1 MMPTLRKL
9 LVLALLLPLN
19 AACSGATSSA
29 SAEGSAAGSGSGS
42 GEGSEPDAVA
52 DTEPSDTAPVLD
64 SGEPLGSADTD
75 NAVDTEGSAEPD
87 TAPPACGLGR
97 RPVVYGSDLVAGTI
111 DAPLPLPRCAAAA
124 FAGVLSSGTTWR
136 IEVADLPSDAR
147 LFAYG
152 PSFFATAAAGDAPPP
167 LASTDFAGADSALE
181 LLVRPAFSGEV
192 VVVVE
197 RDDLDAEQTARVTVT
212 CVEGCERAATRFP
225 VMLVHGYFG
234 TDTYFSLLDYFH
246 DVPDRL
252 RNAGFEVRT
261 PTTDAFN
268 WSEIRGE
275 QLAEQLDALLV
286 ETGARKVNMIAHSQ
300 GGMDARVVISG
311 LGYAERVATL
321 TTVATPH
328 RGTPLAVAD
337 IASVQDFSPD
347 YLDGT
352 FNPAYPDR
360 AEVKYF
366 SWSARTCGLLE
377 FGCQREMNG
386 EIADAILGLFQTS
399 LTLRVGD
406 NDGFVPTDSMV
417 WGEQLGRLSADH
429 LDEVGQIADG
439 SPRNDPFD
447 HRAFYLSELRR
458 LSVAGY

>member
-1 MMPTLRKL
+1 MNSKPLVIATLAIL
-9 LVLALLLPLN
+9 LQLQVG
-19 AACSGATSSA
+19 CSDASSSA
-29 SAEGSAAGSGSGS
+29 AVEGSAAGSGSGS
-42 GEGSEPDAVA
+42 GAPEGSAPDVE
-52 DTEPSDTAPVLD
+52 DDVAPVDTTPEADALG
-64 SGEPLGSADTD
+64 SGDVEGSADAD
-75 NAVDTEGSAEPD
+75 GSAEEETTKPD
-87 TAPPACGLGR
+87 CGVGR
-97 RPVVYGSDLVAGTI
+97 RPVTFGPDLQLGMT
-111 DAPLPLPRCAAAA
+111 DAPLDLPRCAAAA
-124 FAGVLSSGTTWR
+124 FTGVLSSGTTWQLD
-136 IEVADLPSDAR
+136 VSNLPSDAR
-147 LFAYG
+147 LYAYG
-152 PSFFATAAAGDAPPP
+152 PAFFATADAGDPPIP
-167 LASTDFAGADSALE
+167 LASTDFAGASGTLTMR
-181 LLVRPAFSGEV
+181 VRPSFSGEV
-192 VVVVE
+192 VLVIE
-197 RDDLDAEQTARVTVT
+197 RDDLYEAQTANISVS
-212 CVEGCERAATRFP
+212 CVEGCDLAATRFP

-234 TDTYFSLLDYFH
+234 TDTYFSLLDYYH

-252 RNAGFEVRT
+252 RAAGFEVRT

-286 ETGARKVNMIAHSQ
+286 ETGARKVNLIGHSQ

-311 LGYAERVATL
+311 LGYAERIASL

-337 IASVQDFSPD
+337 IASVQDFGPD
-347 YLDGT
+347 YLEGT

-360 AEVKYF
+360 PEVKYY

-377 FGCQREMNG
+377 FRCQREMNG
-386 EIADAILGLFQTS
+386 EIADALLTAFQTS

-406 NDGFVPTDSMV
+406 NDGFVPTASMV
-417 WGEQLGRLSADH
+417 WGELLGTLAADH

-458 LSVAGY
+458 LAAAGF

>member
-1 MMPTLRKL
+1 MPTLRKL
-9 LVLALLLPLN
+9 LLLALLVPLS
-19 AACSGATSSA
+19 AGCSGATSSA
-29 SAEGSAAGSGSGS
+29 TVEGSAAGSGSG
-42 GEGSEPDAVA
+42 EGSEPGDVA
-52 DTEPSDTAPVLD
+52 DTALPDVADT
-64 SGEPLGSADTD
+64 SEPLGSAD
-75 NAVDTEGSAEPD
+75 AEDTIAADGSAEPD
-87 TAPPACGLGR
+87 TTLPSCGIGR
-97 RPVVYGSDLVAGTI
+97 RPVTFGADLVVGMT

-136 IEVADLPSDAR
+136 IAVADLPPDAR

-152 PSFFATAAAGDAPPP
+152 PAFFATAAAGDAPPP
-167 LASTDFAGADSALE
+167 LASTEFAGTGSSLE
-181 LLVRPAFSGEV
+181 LLVLPAFSGEV

-197 RDDLDAEQTARVTVT
+197 RDDLYAEQTARVTIT
-212 CVEGCERAATRFP
+212 CVEGCDLAATRFP

-234 TDTYFSLLDYFH
+234 TDAYFSLLDYFH

-252 RNAGFEVRT
+252 RAAGFEVRT

-328 RGTPLAVAD
+328 HGTPLPVAD
-337 IASVQDFSPD
+337 IASVQDFGPD

-366 SWSARTCGLLE
+366 SWSARTCGLLQLA
-377 FGCQREMNG
+377 CQREMNG

-399 LTLRVGD
+399 LTVRVGD

-417 WGEQLGRLSADH
+417 WGELLGRLSADH
-429 LDEVGQIADG
+429 MDEVGQIADG

-458 LSVAGY
+458 LADAGF

>member
-1 MMPTLRKL
+1 MRTLL
-9 LVLALLLPLN
+9 LIALLMPLCG
-19 AACSGATSSA
+19 ACSGSTSSA
-29 SAEGSAAGSGSGS
+29 NAEGSAAGSGSGS
-42 GEGSEPDAVA
+42 GEGSGPDAVA
-52 DTEPSDTAPVLD
+52 DTEAIDTTPAAD
-64 SGEPLGSADTD
+64 TGEPLGSADTD
-75 NAVDTEGSAEPD
+75 TDADTDAEGSAEPD
-87 TAPPACGLGR
+87 TAPPSCGLGR
-97 RPVVYGSDLVAGTI
+97 RPVSFGADLVVGMI
-111 DAPLPLPRCAAAA
+111 DAPLLLPRCTAPA
-124 FAGVLSSGTTWR
+124 FAGVLSSGSTWR
-136 IEVADLPSDAR
+136 IAVANLPPDAR

-152 PSFFATAAAGDAPPP
+152 PAFFATAAAGDAPPP
-167 LASTDFAGADSALE
+167 LASTDFAGTGSSLE
-181 LLVRPAFSGEV
+181 ILVRPAFSGEV

-197 RDDLDAEQTARVTVT
+197 RDDLEAEQTARVTVT
-212 CVEGCERAATRFP
+212 CVEGCDLAATRFP

-252 RNAGFEVRT
+252 RAAGFEVRT

-268 WSEIRGE
+268 WSESRGE

-337 IASVQDFSPD
+337 IASVQDFGPD
-347 YLDGT
+347 YLEGT
-352 FNPAYPDR
+352 FNPAYPDS

-377 FGCQREMNG
+377 FGCQRERNG
-386 EIADAILGLFQTS
+386 ELADPILALFQTS

-406 NDGFVPTDSMV
+406 NDGFVPTASMV
-417 WGEQLGRLSADH
+417 WGELLGTLSADH
-429 LDEVGQIADG
+429 MDEVGQIADG

-447 HRAFYLSELRR
+447 HRAFYLSELYR
-458 LSVAGY
+458 LSAAGF

>member
-1 MMPTLRKL
+1 MRTLHT
-9 LVLALLLPLN
+9 LLLIASLTALD
-19 AACSGATSSA
+19 AACSGSTSSA
-29 SAEGSAAGSGSGS
+29 TVEGSAAGSGSG
-42 GEGSEPDAVA
+42 EGSGPDAVA
-52 DTEPSDTAPVLD
+52 DTEALDTTPLPD
-64 SGEPLGSADTD
+64 TGELLGSSDAEDTTAAD
-75 NAVDTEGSAEPD
+75 GSAEPD
-87 TAPPACGLGR
+87 TALPSCALGR
-97 RPVVYGSDLVAGTI
+97 RPVTFGADLVVGMT

-124 FAGVLSSGTTWR
+124 FTGVLSSGTTWR
-136 IEVADLPSDAR
+136 IAVADLPPDAR

-152 PSFFATAAAGDAPPP
+152 PAFFATAAAGDAPPP
-167 LASTDFAGADSALE
+167 LASTAFAGTASSLE

-197 RDDLDAEQTARVTVT
+197 RDDLEAEQTARVTTT
-212 CVEGCERAATRFP
+212 CVEGCELAATRFP

-252 RNAGFEVRT
+252 RAAGFEVWT

-286 ETGARKVNMIAHSQ
+286 ETGARKVNLIAHSQ

-321 TTVATPH
+321 TTIATPH
-328 RGTPLAVAD
+328 HGTPLAIAD
-337 IASVQDFSPD
+337 IASVQDFGPD
-347 YLDGT
+347 YLDGI
-352 FNPAYPDR
+352 FNPAYPDS
-360 AEVKYF
+360 AEVRYF

-386 EIADAILGLFQTS
+386 EIADALLTAFQTS

-406 NDGFVPTDSMV
+406 NDGFVPTASMV
-417 WGEQLGRLSADH
+417 WGELLGTLSADH

-447 HRAFYLSELRR
+447 HRAFYLSELHR
-458 LSVAGY
+458 LSDAGF

>member
-1 MMPTLRKL
+1 MRTLHT
-9 LVLALLLPLN
+9 LLLIASLTALG
-19 AACSGATSSA
+19 AACSGSTSSA
-29 SAEGSAAGSGSGS
+29 TVEGSAAGSGSGS

-52 DTEPSDTAPVLD
+52 DTEAIDTTPLPD
-64 SGEPLGSADTD
+64 TGELLGSSDAEDTTAAD
-75 NAVDTEGSAEPD
+75 GSAEPD
-87 TAPPACGLGR
+87 TAPPACPLGR
-97 RPVVYGSDLVAGTI
+97 RPIIFGDDLVVGMT

-124 FAGVLSSGTTWR
+124 FTGVLSSGTTWR
-136 IEVADLPSDAR
+136 IAVADLPPDAR

-152 PSFFATAAAGDAPPP
+152 PAFFATAAAGDAPPP
-167 LASTDFAGADSALE
+167 LASTDFAGTGSSLE

-197 RDDLDAEQTARVTVT
+197 RDDLYAEQTAQVTVT
-212 CVEGCERAATRFP
+212 CVEGCDLAATRFP

-252 RNAGFEVRT
+252 RAAGFEVRT

-286 ETGARKVNMIAHSQ
+286 ETGARKVNLIAHSQ

-321 TTVATPH
+321 TTIATPH
-328 RGTPLAVAD
+328 HGTPLAVAD
-337 IASVQDFSPD
+337 IASVQDFGPD

-352 FNPAYPDR
+352 FNPAYPDS
-360 AEVKYF
+360 AEVTYF

-377 FGCQREMNG
+377 FGCQRERNG
-386 EIADAILGLFQTS
+386 ELADPILALFQTS
-399 LTLRVGD
+399 LTLRAGD
-406 NDGFVPTDSMV
+406 NDGFVPTASMV
-417 WGEQLGRLSADH
+417 WGELLGTLSADH

-447 HRAFYLSELRR
+447 HRAFYLSELHR
-458 LSVAGY
+458 LSDAGF